1 MIEHVFLIFF
11 SLMFFLFLLQVPNSM
26 PLLTV
31 EKKSE
36 RKNGPVN
43 ETFVLPKTEA
53 KGQLIS
59 KELFCVFKSTNK
71 KPTNFLRIS
80 ALAFKKRLNQN
91 ELRHFVML
99 NFP

>member
-1 MIEHVFLIFF
+1 
-11 SLMFFLFLLQVPNSM
+11 M

-43 ETFVLPKTEA
+43 GTFVLPKTEA

-71 KPTNFLRIS
+71 KLTNFLRIS